1 MMDMDEARYNMVNQQ
16 IRPWEVSDSSVLELL
31 SRVRREDFAP
41 TSWRNLAFVDV
52 ALPLGKKP
60 HQFMLEPKMEAR
72 FLEALA
78 LKPTD
83 KVLEIG
89 AGSGHM
95 AALLAAK
102 AEYVISLE
110 IDADIA
116 AQARANLERAGVE
129 NAEVVIA
136 DGNAGFIDRAPYD
149 AIVISGGVP
158 EIPEVI
164 LQQLRPGGR
173 LLAVVG
179 QPPLLRAR
187 LVRALDGQRHDET
200 LFETSL
206 PHLENFSITPVFS
219 L

>member
-1 MMDMDEARYNMVNQQ
+1 MDKARYNMVNQQ
-16 IRPWEVSDSSVLELL
+16 IRPWEVSDLSVLEVF

-41 TSWRNLAFVDV
+41 PSWRNLAFVDM
-52 ALPLGKKP
+52 ALPLGEKP
-60 HQFMLEPKMEAR
+60 HQTMLEPKMEAR

-78 LKPTD
+78 IRTTD

-110 IDADIA
+110 VDAGIA
-116 AQARANLERAGVE
+116 ARARANLERAGVE
-129 NAEVVIA
+129 NAEVEIA
-136 DGNAGFIDRAPYD
+136 DGSAGFIDRAPYD

-158 EIPEVI
+158 EIPDVI
-164 LQQLRPGGR
+164 LRQLRPGGR

-179 QPPLLRAR
+179 RPPLSRAR
-187 LVRALDGQRHDET
+187 LVRFSAGQYHAET
-200 LFETSL
+200 LFETCL
-206 PHLENFSITPVFS
+206 PHLENFSTPPVFS